1 MPLRTARYAI
11 AGALALAGCAT
22 PTVVDSHA
30 TVPVRMFNI
39 AGRFEQDRRQGGMTG
54 VTADIERCYASAT
67 VPVVKIYE
75 LRDCLVLDY
84 VGYQTD
90 VTIGRRQFRVAMP
103 YFEDQAAFARWTRYG
118 PPAQFDNPNR
128 LVAYLSNGNGLVQ
141 LDLARIE
148 AAH

>member
-22 PTVVDSHA
+22 PAVIDSHA
-30 TVPVRMFNI
+30 TVPVRIFNI
-39 AGRFEQDRRQGGMTG
+39 ASRFEQDRRQGGMTA
-54 VTADIERCYASAT
+54 VTTDIEQCYAAAT
-67 VPVVKIYE
+67 LPVVKIFE

-90 VTIGRRQFRVAMP
+90 VTIGRRHFGVAMP
-103 YFEDQAAFARWTRYG
+103 YFEDRTAFARWAKYG

-128 LVAYLSNGNGLVQ
+128 LIAYLSNGNGLVQ
-141 LDLARIE
+141 LDLARI
-148 AAH
+148 AATH